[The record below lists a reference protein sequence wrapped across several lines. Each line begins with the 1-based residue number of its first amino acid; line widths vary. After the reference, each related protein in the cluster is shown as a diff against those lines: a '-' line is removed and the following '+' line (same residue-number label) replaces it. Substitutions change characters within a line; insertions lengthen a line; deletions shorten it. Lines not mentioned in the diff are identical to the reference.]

1 MTNKRPCALCATECD
16 SQLTGRYDVRFFDCP
31 KCGMFGITHILEVN
45 TRSEDEARLKAAMLA
60 SERHIRTS
68 KPFVLSD
75 RYSGVRDDT
84 VWIPFEEFLS
94 RFPNTVYEMI
104 ERALLNLAAMTSY
117 PSDKIR
123 VTDGDMLLFF
133 AKDINGMLYTLRQME
148 EMGWI
153 AKTSEFPDEFT
164 IEAKGWL
171 KVDELTKKPGKSA
184 PQAFVAMW
192 FDESMQEI
200 FEKGIRPAVEEAG
213 KIRCVRIDQIEHN
226 NKICDQIVA
235 EIRRSRFVIADFT
248 GNRGGVYFEA
258 GLAQGMGLPVIWI
271 VKEDHLKDVHFDT
284 RQYNHIVYQKSEDLY
299 EKLSGRIAA
308 TITDKL

>member
-1 MTNKRPCALCATECD
+1 MTNRRPCVLCGTECD
-16 SQLTGRYDVRFFDCP
+16 SQLTGRFEVRFFDCP
-31 KCGMFGITHILEVN
+31 KCGTFGVTRIIEVN

-75 RYSGVRDDT
+75 RYSGVRDDIA
-84 VWIPFEEFLS
+84 WIPFEEFIT
-94 RFPNTVYEMI
+94 RFPDAVYEML
-104 ERALLNLAAMTSY
+104 ERTLLNLAAMTFY

-123 VTDGDMLLFF
+123 VTSDDIFLFF
-133 AKDINGMLYTLRQME
+133 AKDVNGMNYILRQME

-153 AKTSEFPDEFT
+153 SKTSEFPDEFT

-171 KVDELTKKPGKSA
+171 KVGELRKKPGKSA

-200 FEKGIRPAVEEAG
+200 FENGIRPAVEIAG
-213 KIRCVRIDQIEHN
+213 KVKCVRIDQIEHN
-226 NKICDQIVA
+226 NKICDQIIA
-235 EIRRSRFVIADFT
+235 EIRRSKFVIADFT

-258 GLAQGMGLPVIWI
+258 GLAQGMGLPVIWL

-284 RQYNHIVYQKSEDLY
+284 RQYNHIVYQQPEDLY

-308 TITDKL
+308 TISEI